1 MMNNVIFPAEWHKQ
15 SGVQLTWPH
24 IDTDWYDMLE
34 EVENCFLQIAKEVAE
49 RETLLV
55 VAPNIEA
62 VRQKLSDFSV
72 KMENVLLVEMHT
84 NDTWARDHGG
94 ITVFVDGAPVV
105 CDFQFN
111 GWGLKFASNLD
122 NMITSNLFEF
132 GVFNAK
138 YKNLLSF
145 AFEGGSIESDGKG
158 TLMTT
163 SECLLSPN
171 RNGGMSKEEI
181 ENFLKVHLGAQRVL
195 WINNGYLA
203 GDDTDSHVDTLA
215 RFCDECT
222 IAYVKCDDRND
233 EHFEALQR
241 MECDIKS
248 FRMRNGEP
256 YRLIELPMAECVLDE
271 IDDRLP
277 ATYANFLIMNEV
289 VLMPS
294 YGSAKDEVAKNQL
307 QKAFPGREIISI
319 DCRPLIRQHGS
330 LHCVTMQYPEGVISK
345 KQEARN

>member
-1 MMNNVIFPAEWHKQ
+1 
-15 SGVQLTWPH
+15 
-24 IDTDWYDMLE
+24 
-34 EVENCFLQIAKEVAE
+34 
-49 RETLLV
+49 
-55 VAPNIEA
+55 
-62 VRQKLSDFSV
+62 
-72 KMENVLLVEMHT
+72 
-84 NDTWARDHGG
+84 
-94 ITVFVDGAPVV
+94 
-105 CDFQFN
+105 
-111 GWGLKFASNLD
+111 
-122 NMITSNLFEF
+122 MITSNLFEF

-330 LHCVTMQYPEGVISK
+330 LHCVTMQYPEGVINN
-345 KQEARN
+345 ELI

>member
-330 LHCVTMQYPEGVISK
+330 LHCVTMQYPEGVINN
-345 KQEARN
+345 ELI

>member
-94 ITVFVDGAPVV
+94 ITIFVDGAPVV

-222 IAYVKCDDRND
+222 IAYVKCEDRND

-330 LHCVTMQYPEGVISK
+330 LHCVTMQYPEGVINN
-345 KQEARN
+345 ELI

>member
-307 QKAFPGREIISI
+307 QKAFPGRKIISV

-330 LHCVTMQYPEGVISK
+330 LHCVTMQYPKGVII
-345 KQEARN
+345 EARN

>member
-271 IDDRLP
+271 IDDRMP

-330 LHCVTMQYPEGVISK
+330 LHCVTMQYPEGVINN
-345 KQEARN
+345 ELI

>member
-171 RNGGMSKEEI
+171 RNGGMFKEEI

-330 LHCVTMQYPEGVISK
+330 LHCVTMQYPEGVINN
-345 KQEARN
+345 ELI

>member
-1 MMNNVIFPAEWHKQ
+1 MNNVIFPAEWHKQ

-233 EHFEALQR
+233 EHFEALRR

-330 LHCVTMQYPEGVISK
+330 LHCVTMQYPEGVINN
-345 KQEARN
+345 ELI

>member
-1 MMNNVIFPAEWHKQ
+1 MNNVIFPAEWHKQ

-330 LHCVTMQYPEGVISK
+330 LHCVTMQYPEGVINN
-345 KQEARN
+345 ELI

>member
-34 EVENCFLQIAKEVAE
+34 EVENCFLQIAKEVTE

-330 LHCVTMQYPEGVISK
+330 LHCVTMQYPEGVINN
-345 KQEARN
+345 ELI